1 MHFAVRRRPLKEKK
15 TALALNRSAR
25 APAALTQPVTETL
38 RAHVIVAVGRQAYIL
53 RPLTLLIE
61 APERAVKH
69 PDVPRRGCLAAG
81 YI

>member
-1 MHFAVRRRPLKEKK
+1 MPLVFSNNIIATPRRLPCAVPRPLVW
-15 TALALNRSAR
+15 TSVHRMGYG
-25 APAALTQPVTETL
+25 P
-38 RAHVIVAVGRQAYIL
+38 IIL
-53 RPLTLLIE
+53 RPLTLLIK